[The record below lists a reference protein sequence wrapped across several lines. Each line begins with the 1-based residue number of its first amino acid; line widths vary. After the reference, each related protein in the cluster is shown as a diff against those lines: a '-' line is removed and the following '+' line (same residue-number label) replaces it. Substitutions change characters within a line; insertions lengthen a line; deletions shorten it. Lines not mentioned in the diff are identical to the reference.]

1 METLATDDGDK
12 EPKVRVVVVGAT
24 GNVGLQTVTALA
36 DDGMEVVGLARRRPD
51 LAVQGVTWQEA
62 DVASDDLVPLLRGA
76 DAVVHLA
83 WLLQPSR
90 DEAMQWHTNVE
101 GTRRVLDAVA
111 EAEVGAVIVFSSVGA
126 YSSGP
131 KDTPVDESWPTDGV
145 PTSPYSRQKA
155 YNERVMDAFEA
166 RHPDIRVVRLRP
178 GLLFQAAA
186 ASEIRRLFAGPF
198 LPTPL
203 LRRVGVPVVPDVPG
217 LRLQLL
223 HTSDVAEAVRLAVR
237 LEVRGAFNLAAD
249 PPLDPPD
256 IARVLGA
263 RLVAVP
269 ARVLRA
275 ATGIGWRLR
284 LLPIDP
290 GWIDMALSAP
300 LLSTE
305 RARRELGW
313 RPRLGAEEVLADFVR
328 ALGEQRGGPTPPLA
342 RDAGGPARSRE
353 IATGVGGEER

>member
-1 METLATDDGDK
+1 M
-12 EPKVRVVVVGAT
+12 RVVVVGAT
-24 GNVGLQTVTALA
+24 GNVGVQTVTALA
-36 DDGMEVVGLARRRPD
+36 DDGVEVVGVARRRPD
-51 LAVQGVTWQEA
+51 LSLRGVTWEAA
-62 DVASDDLVPLLRGA
+62 DVAEDDLVPLLRGA

-90 DEAMQWHTNVE
+90 DEATQWRANVE

-111 EAEVGAVIVFSSVGA
+111 EAGVGAVIVVSSIGA
-126 YSSGP
+126 YSPGP

-166 RHPDIRVVRLRP
+166 RHPDIRVVRFRP

-186 ASEIRRLFAGPF
+186 ASEIRRLFTGPF
-198 LPTPL
+198 LPTSL

-223 HTSDVAEAVRLAVR
+223 HTSDAAEAIRLAVR
-237 LEVRGAFNLAAD
+237 LDVRGAFNLASD

-269 ARVLRA
+269 PRVLRA
-275 ATGIGWRLR
+275 ATGIGWWLR

-313 RPRLGAEEVLADFVR
+313 QPRLGAEEVLADFVR
-328 ALGEQRGGPTPPLA
+328 ALGEQRGAPTPTLA

-353 IATGVGGEER
+353 IATGIGGEAR